1 MTKTKKRLLLL
12 ASLPLTIAVT
22 IGVLAM
28 LPPRPVITKGN
39 FDRIQE
45 GMTKAQVEEIFGR
58 EGFISNYSGTD
69 HRIWVADDRSQA
81 VIFFSDDGVTDK
93 DWEDS
98 NETFLD
104 KIRRVLHLQ

>member
-1 MTKTKKRLLLL
+1 MTKKRLLLI

-22 IGVLAM
+22 VGVLAM
-28 LPPRPVITKGN
+28 LPPRTGVTAAN
-39 FDRIQE
+39 HDRIE
-45 GMTKAQVEEIFGR
+45 NGMTMAEVEEIFGR